1 MKPSDPLLL
10 ADVPLRF
17 GMWPAVKV
25 DFSENLAIPGLPQI
39 HQTVG
44 KPSLVKHSRPSD
56 LKSAS
61 NVSLPIAW
69 ITGSNL
75 TYSCFVTCKKIFKYD
90 FRNGLAPSFTARLG
104 LDVHA
109 HMKCH

>member
-25 DFSENLAIPGLPQI
+25 DFSKNLAIPGLPQI

-61 NVSLPIAW
+61 NVSLP
-69 ITGSNL
+69 
-75 TYSCFVTCKKIFKYD
+75 
-90 FRNGLAPSFTARLG
+90 LASIKGPHKWTQLSLFHKDMLYLIYINERLI
-104 LDVHA
+104 VN
-109 HMKCH
+109 KVKS